1 MATSSEEALTHAH
14 TYHRF
19 MLGLKW
25 VCISLGT
32 IVTFLVMWF
41 AAPVGFWGG
50 LFCAAIVFAIG
61 AWAMNHG
68 LNHSTES
75 DDAELN
81 AAIRGGG

>member
-25 VCISLGT
+25 VCIGLGT
-32 IVTFLVMWF
+32 ILTLLVMWF

-50 LFCAAIVFAIG
+50 LVSAAIVFAVG

-68 LNHSTES
+68 LNHSTEA
-75 DDAELN
+75 DDAGLN
-81 AAIRGGG
+81 AAIRGGS